1 MELTPEIRERL
12 KTAMANKKETGYTI
26 NAKLGISAT
35 TIGNYLNGKIKKAD
49 KTKLKVICDLLGIT
63 LEWLQYGQDLVK
75 TPAESG
81 KEGSS
86 QENTDQL
93 LKQIVLLLSSKDE
106 QYVQIRRELEKIR
119 TDINEIK
126 KYSMKD
132 GEGIQ

>member
-12 KTAMANKKETGYTI
+12 KTAMVNKKETGYTI

-49 KTKLKVICDLLGIT
+49 KTKLQVICELLGIT
-63 LEWLQYGQDLVK
+63 LEWLQYGQNLVK
-75 TPAESG
+75 TPAEPD
-81 KEGSS
+81 KEDS

-106 QYVQIRRELEKIR
+106 QYIQIRRELEKIR

-126 KYSMKD
+126 KHSMKD
-132 GEGIQ
+132 REDGR